1 MNTAAGP
8 TAAEPAAPGRDPF
21 AVGPAYLAAAE
32 DAGLLHR
39 LDGLPVVA
47 GPYTDPLTGETQ
59 CLVEHADPALLADP
73 GRLLAELFARHPD
86 CTAAVLRTPAGTPA
100 DQRLQPLI
108 SYLHLTPDAAATAGR
123 AAAPAV
129 RITEDDG
136 QHRDLVRGWLATAV
150 SGAQA
155 DLGTEVA
162 EEAVREAVE
171 EILHA
176 PARRT
181 WLAWVDG
188 HDRPIGHATAV
199 TDAYDDAGGTPFVD
213 LVDILIE
220 DPAHIPAA
228 QPALVAVAAAE
239 AARRGLPLVGH
250 VCHHRTGP
258 GLPPDPG
265 AAVVSALRRHGW
277 QESYG
282 YRRADRP

>member
-1 MNTAAGP
+1 M
-8 TAAEPAAPGRDPF
+8 PGRTRRP
-21 AVGPAYLAAAE
+21 GPARRPRPPARRAVRPPPR
-32 DAGLLHR
+32 LHR
-39 LDGLPVVA
+39 
-47 GPYTDPLTGETQ
+47 
-59 CLVEHADPALLADP
+59 
-73 GRLLAELFARHPD
+73 RR
-86 CTAAVLRTPAGTPA
+86 AAHPAGTPA

-199 TDAYDDAGGTPFVD
+199 TDAYDDA
-213 LVDILIE
+213 
-220 DPAHIPAA
+220 AA
-228 QPALVAVAAAE
+228 P
-239 AARRGLPLVGH
+239 RSS
-250 VCHHRTGP
+250 TWWT
-258 GLPPDPG
+258 
-265 AAVVSALRRHGW
+265 S
-277 QESYG
+277 
-282 YRRADRP
+282 